1 MLTILLTRHGRP
13 DIADVSTYLGIR
25 MDVSL
30 DDQGR
35 RQADML
41 ARRLASVPFDD
52 VVSSPLFRAQETAE
66 IVARGTRPRTD
77 PRLREMDYGAWEGRT
92 HEQVAREDPALRARW
107 EADPATVSCPGG
119 ESGDQVA
126 ERARAFL
133 ADTLAAHKAWHA
145 RAAFRR
151 ATWAVGLEVDGAG
164 GGSGSGGVDE
174 PGQTILVTGHASMN
188 RVLVAVAL
196 GLPVRRY
203 RDALSMDY
211 CSLTVLRW
219 AADAAPDQARLLVY
233 NDTTHLRGLPG
244 YATT

>member
-13 DIADVSTYLGIR
+13 DIANLSTYLGIR

-92 HEQVAREDPALRARW
+92 HEQVVREDPALRAKW
-107 EADPATVSCPGG
+107 EADPATVACPGG

-133 ADTLAAHKAWHA
+133 TDTLAAHKTWHA
-145 RAAFRR
+145 RAAFRQ
-151 ATWAVGLEVDGAG
+151 ATWAAPAVGSDGSSGGGGAG
-164 GGSGSGGVDE
+164 E
-174 PGQTILVTGHASMN
+174 PAQTVLVTGHSSLN
-188 RVLVAVAL
+188 RILVAVAL

-203 RDALSMDY
+203 RDTLSMDN

-219 AADAAPDQARLLVY
+219 AAGAAPDEAHLVVY

-244 YATT
+244 YATA